1 MKGGKV
7 NHEGE
12 SKENDVL
19 YDSQLLV
26 FSQLREEFL
35 LFQHANRLLD
45 VVVVLVHFF
54 FLRLDWMIRCSSF
67 NKNLL
72 SSGENTRSLITVPVS
87 ILVGGHLVIT
97 FTDHPGIVNHV
108 VIISLVHSR
117 FELGIYLIDR
127 I

>member
-1 MKGGKV
+1 M

-45 VVVVLVHFF
+45 IVVVFVHFF
-54 FLRLDWMIRCSSF
+54 SLRLDWMIRCSSSNENF
-67 NKNLL
+67 L
-72 SSGENTRSLITVPVS
+72 SSGENTRSLFTVPVS
-87 ILVGGHLVIT
+87 ILDLVIT
-97 FTDHPGIVNHV
+97 FTDHPGIFNHV